1 MKSITKHFS
10 KALLMFIAV
19 LVVAF
24 FAHEIPVRA
33 NYDETVR
40 VSTSKQLTAAINN
53 DKVGTIIL
61 RTEADINIT
70 IKANK
75 EAYKKI
81 LIIDA
86 PRVHITNKAK
96 FFYIIIQDAA
106 GYIEKANDNMIML
119 DANCDFT
126 VAAKKTVK
134 ELVIYDPISLEGSL
148 GYDVKKGGKVEII
161 TINYTK
167 DEDVTYQFNGEINQ
181 GIIRYT
187 DIFGTLHNNLYTFD
201 KNGRLANVKDLIGD
215 LGVDVTFTYNKNG
228 DVASIVE
235 ITGRGE
241 MVTTY
246 HYDSKGYLADTYT
259 ECDDEFIS
267 KQVITR
273 DSKGRVLNIDFYSG
287 ESEDENVPMGLI
299 TFEYDKK
306 GRVVKY
312 KAIGDSGYSVSYKY
326 NSKGFVTQTKTEY
339 NGTLMSIEE
348 MKYNKK
354 GDMTKKTTTND
365 LGEKYVIKYTYD
377 ELGELIKETVTDPYG
392 KTSVTDYTDS
402 VG

>member
-1 MKSITKHFS
+1 MKSISKLFF

-24 FAHEIPVRA
+24 CVNEVPARA
-33 NYDETVR
+33 DYDETVR
-40 VSTSKQLTAAINN
+40 VSTSKQLAAAIKN

-75 EAYKKI
+75 EASQKS

-86 PRVHITNKAK
+86 PRVHVTNKAK
-96 FFYIIIQDAA
+96 FYEIIIQDAA
-106 GYIEKANDNMIML
+106 EYIEKANDNMIML

-126 VAAKKTVK
+126 VATKKAVK
-134 ELVIYDPISLEGSL
+134 ELVIYNPINLEGYL
-148 GYDVKKGGKVEII
+148 GYDIKKGGKIETI
-161 TINYTK
+161 TIRYTK
-167 DEDVTYQFNGEINQ
+167 DVDSVYQFSAEINQ

-187 DIFGTLHNNLYTFD
+187 DIYGTLHNNLYTFD
-201 KNGRLANVKDLIGD
+201 KNGRLINVKDLIGD
-215 LGVDVTFTYNKNG
+215 LGADVTFAYNKNG

-246 HYDSKGYLADTYT
+246 NYNSKGYLIDTYT
-259 ECDDEFIS
+259 ECDGEFIS

-273 DSKGRVLNIDFYSG
+273 DSKGRIQNIDFYSG
-287 ESEDENVPMGLI
+287 ENGDDEELI
-299 TFEYDKK
+299 ASTSYEYDKK
-306 GRVVKY
+306 GRVIKY
-312 KAIGDSGYSVSYKY
+312 SAIGDSGYFVYNKY

-339 NGTLMSIEE
+339 NGMLMSIEE
-348 MKYNKK
+348 IKYNKK

-365 LGEKYVIKYTYD
+365 MGEKYVIKYTYD
-377 ELGELIKETVTDPYG
+377 ELGELTKETVTGPDG
-392 KTSVTDYTDS
+392 KTNSTDYTES